1 MPYLCAP
8 APSQPNSST
17 SDKLQTCAS
26 MAGKMCKNRVRAGV
40 EAGANPTLDG
50 NDLALQDREIGLK
63 SNRDGVLRRRRACAH
78 TRRCSFC

>member
-26 MAGKMCKNRVRAGV
+26 IAERCVRIGFA
-40 EAGANPTLDG
+40 
-50 NDLALQDREIGLK
+50 RGLK
-63 SNRDGVLRRRRACAH
+63 QVLIPPSMVMIWPCRIGKLV
-78 TRRCSFC
+78 